1 MTPVPPE
8 PLPGSMTVPLLFGW
22 ESILVVLVVLVAV
35 AVVFFLASAAGT
47 GADSRSEGQAGL
59 EARSR
64 DRLDSALHRSEPP
77 AEPLLADRD
86 A

>member
-1 MTPVPPE
+1 MTPVPTE

-22 ESILVVLVVLVAV
+22 ENIVVVLVVLVAV
-35 AVVFFLASAAGT
+35 AVVFFLASVAGT
-47 GADSRSEGQAGL
+47 GADDRSEWQAGL

-64 DRLDSALHRSEPP
+64 DRLDPSLHRSEPP
-77 AEPLLADRD
+77 AKPLLADRD

>member
-22 ESILVVLVVLVAV
+22 ENILVVLVVLVAV

-47 GADSRSEGQAGL
+47 GEDHRSEWQAGL

-64 DRLDSALHRSEPP
+64 DRVDPGVHRSDPRTES
-77 AEPLLADRD
+77 LLADRD